1 MAGVLVSTP
10 FFISANKLERVG
22 VAKFAMMFGS
32 EFRRS
37 ECHLPSA

>member
-1 MAGVLVSTP
+1 MAGFLLSTP
-10 FFISANKLERVG
+10 FSISAHELARAAM
-22 VAKFAMMFGS
+22 AKFAMMFKS